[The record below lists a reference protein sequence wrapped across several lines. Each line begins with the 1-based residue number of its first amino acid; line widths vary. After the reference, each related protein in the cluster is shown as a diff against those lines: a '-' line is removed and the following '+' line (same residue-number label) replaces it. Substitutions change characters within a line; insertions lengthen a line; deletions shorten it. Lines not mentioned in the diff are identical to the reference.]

1 MMRPRAPRGQHL
13 PPVPFL
19 ILILISSAAGVAAA
33 TVARRYPHTAPGSTT
48 TSVVDAVAGASD
60 RTTRLG
66 RWIGARRDPQIET
79 GLALSI
85 ALGVVIAGGALL
97 GLLAYLVRTN
107 DALREIDATAA
118 QWGHDNATRFSDAA
132 VELVTQM
139 GGTWV
144 VAVAGLV
151 LVIADWL
158 RRPNRFVAPFLLTV
172 VLGDKLVTHAV
183 KALADRA
190 RPTLNPIA
198 ETLGPSFPS
207 GHSSTAAAFFA
218 GAALVLGR
226 GRSSRVRT
234 VLAGIAV
241 GIAVAVAC
249 SRVLLDVHWLTDVV
263 AGLALGWAWFALCAI
278 AFGGRLL
285 RFGITA
291 ERIETA
297 ARARPGRRPRS

>member
-1 MMRPRAPRGQHL
+1 MMRPRGARGQLL

-19 ILILISSAAGVAAA
+19 ILILISSTAGVAAA

-79 GLALSI
+79 GLTLSI

-118 QWGHDNATRFSDAA
+118 QWGHDHATWFSDAA